1 MSSSHTFRSGS
12 VVLLCLLATGC
23 NSSKPVETSPPFDI
37 LLVGG
42 TVYSGEDTAP
52 AIADVGIRNGRVVQL
67 GDLHDRQSR
76 LRIDAQGLAVA
87 PGFVDI
93 HSHAVREERDD
104 GIFRWPDAENLLRQ
118 GVTTAIGGPDGYS
131 PLPITG
137 TFELLGKNPVAVNF
151 GTFVGH
157 SSVRAAVMG
166 NDDRPPSAAE
176 LEAMA
181 GLVASAMQSGAFGLS
196 SGLIYP
202 PGRFAKTDE
211 VVRLAS
217 VAGEYGGIYISHMR
231 DEGLNVLKSVEETIH
246 IGEAGHLPTQIT
258 HHKIVSA
265 SLWGAS
271 TQTLHRVDVARR
283 RGVDVSIDVYP
294 YTASSSD
301 LTILFPGW
309 SLDGG
314 ARSLLARLRDPAKR
328 ASLKTAL
335 IQNLKEDRGGNDPA
349 NVAIASC
356 PFDSELNGMN
366 LSQILRQRGQPP
378 SFEGAAE
385 LLLELVERGNCK
397 AIFHAISAD
406 DVQNIMRHPV
416 TMIASD
422 GGVEGPSERMPHP
435 RNYGT
440 FARLLGHY
448 VRELQVLP
456 LQTAIHKITQMPAER
471 IGLTDRG
478 RIAPGVVADIV
489 VFDPDKIV
497 DRATF
502 DNPHQY
508 AEGVDHVLVAGVP
521 VLLNGALTH
530 ARPGKVL
537 RSSDYRH

>member
-1 MSSSHTFRSGS
+1 M
-12 VVLLCLLATGC
+12 LLCLLATSGC
-23 NSSKPVETSPPFDI
+23 NSNRHVETSPPFDV

-42 TVYSGEDTAP
+42 TVYTGEDTAP
-52 AIADVGIRNGRVVQL
+52 VIADVGLQNGRVVQL
-67 GDLHDRQSR
+67 GDLHDQQSR
-76 LRIDAQGLAVA
+76 LRIDVQGLAVA
-87 PGFVDI
+87 PGFIDI
-93 HSHAVREERDD
+93 HSHAVRDERND
-104 GIFRWPDAENLLRQ
+104 GIYRWPDAENLLRQ

-131 PLPITG
+131 PLPITS
-137 TFELLGKNPVAVNF
+137 TFEFLEKNPVAVNF

-157 SSVRAAVMG
+157 SSVRVAVMG
-166 NDDRPPSAAE
+166 RDDRPPSAAE
-176 LEAMA
+176 LDAMA
-181 GLVASAMQSGAFGLS
+181 GLVASAMRSGAFGLS

-202 PGRFAKTDE
+202 PGRFANTDE

-217 VAGEYGGIYISHMR
+217 VAGEHGGIYISHMR

-271 TQTLHRVDVARR
+271 TQTLHMVDVARSA
-283 RGVDVSIDVYP
+283 GVDVSIDVYP

-314 ARSLLARLRDPAKR
+314 ARSLLARLNDPAKR
-328 ASLKTAL
+328 ASLKAAV

-356 PFDSELNGMN
+356 PFGSEFNGMS

-378 SFEGAAE
+378 SFDGAAE
-385 LLLELVERGNCK
+385 LLLELVERGSCN
-397 AIFHAISAD
+397 AIFHAISAQ
-406 DVQNIMRHPV
+406 DVENIMRHPA

-448 VRELQVLP
+448 VRELKVLP
-456 LQTAIHKITQMPAER
+456 LQNAIHKITQMPAER
-471 IGLTDRG
+471 IGLSDRG

-489 VFDPDKIV
+489 VFDPARIV

-508 AEGVDHVLVAGVP
+508 AEGVNHVFVAGVP
-521 VLLNGALTH
+521 VVLDGALTH

-537 RSSDYRH
+537 RSSDYRR

>member
-1 MSSSHTFRSGS
+1 MIT
-12 VVLLCLLATGC
+12 
-23 NSSKPVETSPPFDI
+23 
-37 LLVGG
+37 
-42 TVYSGEDTAP
+42 
-52 AIADVGIRNGRVVQL
+52 DVGIRNGRVVQL
-67 GDLHDRQSR
+67 GDLQDRQAR
-76 LRIDAQGLAVA
+76 LRIDVQGSAVA
-87 PGFVDI
+87 PGFIDI
-93 HSHAVREERDD
+93 HSHAVRDERDD

-118 GVTTAIGGPDGYS
+118 GVTTAIGGPDGNS
-131 PLPITG
+131 PLPITS
-137 TFELLGKNPVAVNF
+137 TLEFLEKNPVAVNF

-157 SSVRAAVMG
+157 SSVRVAVMG

-176 LEAMA
+176 LDAMA
-181 GLVASAMQSGAFGLS
+181 ELVASAMQSGAFGLS

-202 PGRFAKTDE
+202 PGRFAKTGE

-271 TQTLHRVDVARR
+271 TQTLQMVDAARH

-314 ARSLLARLRDPAKR
+314 ARSLLARLHEPETR
-328 ASLKTAL
+328 ASLKAAV
-335 IQNLKEDRGGNDPA
+335 IHNLKEDRGGNDPA

-356 PFDSELNGMN
+356 PFSSEFNGMN
-366 LSQILRQRGQPP
+366 LSSILRQRGQLP
-378 SFEGAAE
+378 SFEDAAE
-385 LLLELVERGNCK
+385 LLLELVERGSCK
-397 AIFHAISAD
+397 AIFHAISEE
-406 DVQNIMRHPV
+406 DVKNIVRHPM

-440 FARLLGHY
+440 FARVLAYY
-448 VRELQVLP
+448 VRELKALP
-456 LQTAIHKITQMPAER
+456 LQTAIHKMTLMPAQR

-489 VFDPDKIV
+489 VFDPAKII

-508 AEGVDHVLVAGVP
+508 AEGVSDVFVAGVP
-521 VLLNGALTH
+521 VLLDGAMTH
-530 ARPGKVL
+530 ARPGKSPALERLPSLVAAQ
-537 RSSDYRH
+537 RSCST